1 MTSHLVPPPVARPG
15 DALGSINTPAL
26 VLDLDAFEFN
36 LRQMADLARRHGVA
50 LRPHA
55 KAHKCVAI
63 AQAQMALGAVGLC
76 CQKLSEAYPFAN
88 AGIRDLLISNEFV
101 GPHKTAM
108 AVELAGAC
116 DLSVCVDHVEQIHA
130 LGTAADTAGVRLRV
144 LTEIDIG
151 QTRCGVTSQDDLLV
165 LVEAIN
171 RYPSL
176 RFEGLQAFNGKIQHE
191 AAFGPRKSAAMVAI
205 DLVASYLRCLE
216 ARGIAVETVTGGGT
230 GTAEFDVTSGVYT
243 EIQPGSYVIMDR
255 HYGASEWS
263 GAVTPRHSL
272 KVATTVM
279 STHPSGRAVLD
290 VGLKGL
296 TLDSGLPALSGVATE
311 QAQVMR
317 VNDEHSVIEGQPG
330 LFQLGDQVMVIPGH
344 CDPTV
349 NLYDE
354 IVGIRNGVV
363 ESVWPVDARGLS
375 R

>member
-1 MTSHLVPPPVARPG
+1 
-15 DALGSINTPAL
+15 
-26 VLDLDAFEFN
+26 
-36 LRQMADLARRHGVA
+36 
-50 LRPHA
+50 
-55 KAHKCVAI
+55 
-63 AQAQMALGAVGLC
+63 
-76 CQKLSEAYPFAN
+76 
-88 AGIRDLLISNEFV
+88 
-101 GPHKTAM
+101 M
-108 AVELAGAC
+108 AVELARAC
-116 DLSVCVDHVEQIHA
+116 DLSVCVDHVEQINA
-130 LGTAADTAGVRLRV
+130 LGTAADAAGVRLRV

-165 LVEAIN
+165 LVAAIN

-176 RFEGLQAFNGKIQHE
+176 RFGGLQAFNGKIQHE

-296 TLDSGLPALSGVATE
+296 TLDSGLPALSGVAAE

-330 LFQLGDQVMVIPGH
+330 LFRLGDQVMVIPGH

-354 IVGIRNGVV
+354 IVGVRNGVV